1 LSEEQQKLPKE
12 WISAKLGD
20 IAPSGGTRNLEVYG
34 DKEFYYVDIEAVDNI
49 GQKIV
54 NPKRI
59 SRAKAPS
66 RARMAIEAG
75 DIIFSLVRPYLR
87 NIAIVPEELNG
98 QVASTAYCV
107 MRPAQ
112 GILSSFIFYS
122 VLRDDFIN
130 SIATYGNS
138 PPSGHDDEF
147 LAMSIPLAPTNEQR
161 HIVSAIEQQF
171 TRIDAAAAALIRVQ
185 TKLKRYRAAVL
196 KAAVEGKLTESWR
209 AEHPATESASQLLEQ
224 ILNERRTRW
233 EADLRAKGK
242 DPAKVKYIEPAKPDT
257 ENLPELPEAWCWVV
271 VGQLLIESPCNGISI
286 KGSDTPPGVPALRL
300 SAMSESGFDY
310 DDRRYIPISEDV
322 AESLAIREGDYFVS
336 RGNGSLH
343 FVGRGTFAQKPPERI
358 VFPDTMIRL
367 RFVNVGL
374 LRNFIACIWSSAFM
388 RTQIETKAHTTAGI
402 YKISQPNVESFILP
416 LPPILEQEQIVAEVE
431 RRLSVVA
438 QLEAII
444 QTNLKRAERLRQSIL
459 REAFAGRLV
468 PQDSDDEPASVLLER
483 IRKERDRRKKET
495 ASNGRYVH
503 VFDEPVQKINVEE
516 TQQTGLWE
524 SVGGARIDKEY
535 IS

>member
-1 LSEEQQKLPKE
+1 M
-12 WISAKLGD
+12 A
-20 IAPSGGTRNLEVYG
+20 
-34 DKEFYYVDIEAVDNI
+34 AV
-49 GQKIV
+49 
-54 NPKRI
+54 
-59 SRAKAPS
+59 
-66 RARMAIEAG
+66 EAG
-75 DIIFSLVRPYLR
+75 TGHIDTSAQRQ
-87 NIAIVPEELNG
+87 LNEVKRG
-98 QVASTAYCV
+98 FTSFQEGDVLFAKITPCMENGKSAVAHS
-107 MRPAQ
+107 
-112 GILSSFIFYS
+112 LSSGIGFGSTEFH
-122 VLRDDFIN
+122 VLRPSLGIN
-130 SIATYGNS
+130 PQLLYYYISQGSFRQAARTHMTGSAGQLRVPASY
-138 PPSGHDDEF
+138 
-147 LAMSIPLAPTNEQR
+147 LAEAQYPLAPLLEQQR
-161 HIVSAIEQQF
+161 IVAAIEQQF
-171 TRIDAAAAALIRVQ
+171 TRLDAAVAALKQVQ

-233 EADLRAKGK
+233 EDDLRAKGK

-257 ENLPELPEAWCWVV
+257 ENLSELPEAWCWVV

-286 KGSDTPPGVPALRL
+286 KGSDTSPGVPALRL
-300 SAMSESGFDY
+300 SAMSASGFDY

-343 FVGRGTFAQKPPERI
+343 LVGRGTFAQKPPERI

-431 RRLSVVA
+431 QRLSVVA

-444 QTNLKRAERLRQSIL
+444 QTNLKRAEQLRQSIL

-468 PQDSDDEPASVLLER
+468 PQDPDDEPASVLLER